1 MRTLS
6 TSTRLAP
13 PSWAARQL
21 RSSNGPSK
29 RRDTNSA
36 VKTRPR
42 RCARA
47 TFKSNSDGERPMPNP
62 PATESLDARILAA
75 VQAARQPRPKQVRP
89 IIVVG
94 AGGIVRAAHLPA
106 YEKAGFPVIG
116 LVDQEGAKAAEL
128 ASGRGIPH
136 TFSSVTE
143 AVRFAPPDATFDVA
157 VPASQLVHILP
168 QFPLGA
174 TVLMQKPMGETLQ
187 EARIIRDLCR
197 NKGFIAAVNF
207 SLRYSPNNLAVT
219 SLANGG
225 FLGEIHDI
233 EVQTSTYTPWHL
245 WTFLATAPR
254 LEILYHSIH
263 YFDLIRS
270 WMGNPQSV
278 FVATNHNH
286 NFGPERQHSF
296 VQWEGLRGAA
306 RITMGVNLDYPTG
319 KPDTAEYGERG
330 SNSPRWHSL
339 PVGGNN
345 FPDAFMG
352 TMGALQSFAEGSAS
366 TLPSHFEDAF
376 QTMALVEA
384 LYRSSVLPGVPLP
397 LDELCA
403 TTLNRNAA
411 IVLARLGFLTPAYVH
426 GSDEEDKPSHL
437 LCPGALRFLEIYKVE
452 LRETERVVAKANA
465 NGWMRQIEMNDQKGQ
480 LPMGST

>member
-1 MRTLS
+1 
-6 TSTRLAP
+6 
-13 PSWAARQL
+13 
-21 RSSNGPSK
+21 
-29 RRDTNSA
+29 
-36 VKTRPR
+36 
-42 RCARA
+42 
-47 TFKSNSDGERPMPNP
+47 MPNP
-62 PATESLDARILAA
+62 PATEDPDALILAA
-75 VQAARQPRPKQVRP
+75 VQTARQPRPKQVRP
-89 IIVVG
+89 IIVIG
-94 AGGIVRAAHLPA
+94 AGGIVRAGHLPA

-116 LVDQEGAKAAEL
+116 LMDQERAKAAEL
-128 ASGRGIPH
+128 ASERGIPH
-136 TFSSVTE
+136 TFSSVAE
-143 AVRFAPPDATFDVA
+143 AVHFAPPDAVFDVA

-168 QFPLGA
+168 QFNGGA
-174 TVLMQKPMGETLQ
+174 TVLMQKPMGETLR
-187 EARIIRDLCR
+187 EALIIRDLCR

-278 FVATNHNH
+278 LARTVRNPHTAYLAATKTIAILDYGSSKRVFVATNHNH
-286 NFGPERQHSF
+286 DFGPGSQHSF

-319 KPDTAEYGERG
+319 KPDTAEYAERG

-339 PVGGNN
+339 PVAGNN

-384 LYRSSVLPGVPLP
+384 LYRSSELPGEPLP
-397 LDELCA
+397 LDEQRA
-403 TTLNRNAA
+403 TL
-411 IVLARLGFLTPAYVH
+411 
-426 GSDEEDKPSHL
+426 
-437 LCPGALRFLEIYKVE
+437 
-452 LRETERVVAKANA
+452 
-465 NGWMRQIEMNDQKGQ
+465 
-480 LPMGST
+480 

>member
-1 MRTLS
+1 MPDPS
-6 TSTRLAP
+6 T
-13 PSWAARQL
+13 
-21 RSSNGPSK
+21 K
-29 RRDTNSA
+29 
-36 VKTRPR
+36 
-42 RCARA
+42 
-47 TFKSNSDGERPMPNP
+47 
-62 PATESLDARILAA
+62 ESLDARIAA
-75 VQAARQPRPKQVRP
+75 AIQTVRQPRPKQVRP
-89 IIVVG
+89 IVVIG

-106 YEKAGFPVIG
+106 YEKAKFPVII
-116 LVDQEGAKAAEL
+116 LMDQDGDKAAAL
-128 ASGRGIPH
+128 AAERRIPH
-136 TFSSVTE
+136 AFSSVAE
-143 AVRFAPPDATFDVA
+143 AVRFAPRDAIFDVA

-168 QFPLGA
+168 QLPDSA
-174 TVLMQKPMGETLQ
+174 TVLIQKPMGETLQ

-197 NKGFIAAVNF
+197 TKGFTAAVNF

-225 FLGEIHDI
+225 LLGEIHDL

-270 WMGNPQSV
+270 WLGNPQSVLARSVRNPHTANLAATKTIAILDYGNSKRV

-319 KPDTAEYGERG
+319 KPDTAEYAERG

-339 PVGGNN
+339 PVSGNN

-384 LYRSSVLPGVPLP
+384 LYHSSELPGVPLR
-397 LDELCA
+397 LDE
-403 TTLNRNAA
+403 
-411 IVLARLGFLTPAYVH
+411 
-426 GSDEEDKPSHL
+426 
-437 LCPGALRFLEIYKVE
+437 
-452 LRETERVVAKANA
+452 
-465 NGWMRQIEMNDQKGQ
+465 
-480 LPMGST
+480 